1 MTQDCACD
9 TLKFIDNLAFN
20 IFQGDRQLKMLV
32 STSASVSQNE
42 ESTAVTKTTPQTTKD
57 RNQGTTESLANSTNS
72 EFDKNKEFLAGN
84 VYDDS
89 ELAAVSETW
98 LHEQENKYRLRN
110 QRIEKICQR
119 VISHPVAANK
129 TQPNPKSN
137 SSDPGNSNTHP
148 AC

>member
-1 MTQDCACD
+1 
-9 TLKFIDNLAFN
+9 
-20 IFQGDRQLKMLV
+20 MLV

-42 ESTAVTKTTPQTTKD
+42 ESTAVTKTTPRTTKD
-57 RNQGTTESLANSTNS
+57 RNQGTTTESLANSTNS